1 MTVAAAAIVLD
12 AQTILFDPDG
22 TRWPAT
28 ELVKYLDLAQ
38 LKIVEARPDQYAR
51 IREVTLAVGFRQ
63 RLDDDIYALLD
74 IPNNATGQYKR
85 ITKTDM
91 AQLDMVLPG
100 WRKRAGTQEIVHFM
114 HNLNE
119 PRNFYV
125 YPPAVATSKVEML
138 AAEYPPLLPTPGGP
152 KASSVTGDIALGDKW
167 RDALFNFVMFK
178 AYLKDA
184 EFGGNPALAA
194 AYKDLFIQATGVEL
208 QTTTSNATPA

>member
-1 MTVAAAAIVLD
+1 MTVAASEILTD
-12 AQTILFDPDG
+12 AQTTLFDPDG
-22 TRWPAT
+22 VRWPAT

-38 LKIVEARPDQYAR
+38 LKVVEARPDQYSTV
-51 IREVTLAVGFRQ
+51 REVSLVAGFRQ
-63 RLDDDIYALLD
+63 RLDDDVYALLD
-74 IPNNATGQYKR
+74 IPNNATGQFKR

-100 WRKRAGTQEIVHFM
+100 WRKRSGTMETVHFM

-125 YPPAVATSKVEML
+125 YPPAVLGSKVEML
-138 AAEYPPLLPTPGGP
+138 VAEYPPLLPAPTGP
-152 KASSVTGDIALGDKW
+152 KGSTASGNIALADKW

-184 EFGGNPALAA
+184 EFGGNPTLAA

>member
-1 MTVAAAAIVLD
+1 MTVAAATIIAD
-12 AQTILFDPDG
+12 AHTILFDPDG

-28 ELVKYLDLAQ
+28 ELVGYLDLAQ

-51 IREVTLAVGFRQ
+51 VREVTLAPGYRQ
-63 RLDDDIYALLD
+63 TLADDIYALLD
-74 IPNNATGQYKR
+74 IPNNATGQFKR

-91 AQLDMVLPG
+91 VKLDMVLPG
-100 WRKRAGTQEIVHFM
+100 WRKRPATVEIVHFM

-119 PRNFYV
+119 PRSFYV
-125 YPPAVATSKVEML
+125 YPPAQAGSKVELL
-138 AAEYPPLLPTPGGP
+138 AAEYPPHLPAATGP
-152 KASSVTGDIALGDKW
+152 KATSVTGNIVLGDKW

-184 EFGGNPALAA
+184 EYGGNPALAA

-208 QTTTSNATPA
+208 QTTTSNASPD